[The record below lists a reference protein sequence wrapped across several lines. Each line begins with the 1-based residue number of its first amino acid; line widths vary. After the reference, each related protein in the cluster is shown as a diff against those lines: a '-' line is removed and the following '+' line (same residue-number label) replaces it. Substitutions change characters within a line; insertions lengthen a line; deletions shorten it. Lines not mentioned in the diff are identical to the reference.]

1 MYRAFY
7 GLRERPFD
15 LTPNRQYLL
24 LTPKHE
30 EALSNLEYGISTGNG
45 ITLIVGEAGTGKTT
59 LLRELLAPDQPR
71 PTVDPCRWA
80 YLNNPRLR
88 PYELFDTVAHAFQIS
103 PDATRSKSRFLR
115 ELESNLAE
123 HREQGI
129 VSVLVVDEAQSLP
142 HDLLEEVRLL
152 TNIAT
157 GTETLLRVVLVGQP
171 VLGDRLNEVG
181 FRQLKQRVGLRYR
194 LPPLDLRETAT
205 YIAHRLVVAGGSP
218 ARCFSREAV
227 MTIYEHSRGIPR
239 TINVIAENAL
249 LTGFAADERPV
260 GPEIV
265 LEVCRDFDLETP
277 ADGRPMRARAPGVPV
292 SHDSTAP
299 QSNRAASAA
308 SVPAVATSASGRRF
322 FFPQLLSKRR

>member
-1 MYRAFY
+1 M
-7 GLRERPFD
+7 
-15 LTPNRQYLL
+15 
-24 LTPKHE
+24 
-30 EALSNLEYGISTGNG
+30 
-45 ITLIVGEAGTGKTT
+45 
-59 LLRELLAPDQPR
+59 
-71 PTVDPCRWA
+71 
-80 YLNNPRLR
+80 
-88 PYELFDTVAHAFQIS
+88 AHAFQIS
-103 PDATRSKSRFLR
+103 PDATHSKSRFLR

-277 ADGRPMRARAPGVPV
+277 ADLRPMRARAPGVPV

-299 QSNRAASAA
+299 QSNRAAGAA
-308 SVPAVATSASGRRF
+308 SVPAVATSASGRRS

>member
-1 MYRAFY
+1 MYQEFY

-59 LLRELLAPDQPR
+59 LLGELLAARLP
-71 PTVDPCRWA
+71 VNPCRWA

-88 PYELFDTVAHAFQIS
+88 PYEFFDSVAHTFQLS
-103 PDATRSKSRFLR
+103 PDAARSKSRFLR
-115 ELESNLAE
+115 ELEANLAA
-123 HREQGI
+123 HREQGTLN
-129 VSVLVVDEAQSLP
+129 VLVVDEAQSLP
-142 HDLLEEVRLL
+142 NDLLEEVRLL

-171 VLGDRLNEVG
+171 TLGDRLNEVG

-205 YIAHRLVVAGGSP
+205 YIAHRLVVAGGRP
-218 ARCFSREAV
+218 ARCFTREAV
-227 MTIYEHSRGIPR
+227 MTIYERSHGIPR

-249 LTGFAADERPV
+249 LTGFAADQRPV
-260 GPEIV
+260 RPEIV
-265 LEVCRDFDLETP
+265 LEVCRDFDLGAP
-277 ADGRPMRARAPGVPV
+277 ADGRPIRARAPALNV
-292 SHDSTAP
+292 SRLSTAP
-299 QSNRAASAA
+299 QPNRADSAPG
-308 SVPAVATSASGRRF
+308 VPAVATSASGRRS
-322 FFPQLLSKRR
+322 FFPQLWSRQR